1 MAEAKVTMNLEENFL
16 FFLEKCG
23 FRCSKRRKFF
33 LSFEKRE
40 EGKQWKQRI
49 DQKLMA
55 NSVCTQLTLA
65 NAAVRTFHFSKLE
78 AFSEQ
83 QSWAHVS
90 HYVYNSAKSNAT
102 RTLSRAWNDC

>member
-16 FFLEKCG
+16 FPPLFFLENCG

-83 QSWAHVS
+83 HSWAHVS

-102 RTLSRAWNDC
+102 WNDC